1 MKTTI
6 WVILGIIVA
15 LALAAFIIWK
25 VCKKHKENDKSL
37 NSTEISDDEH
47 IVDTE
52 VKKEIDTDDNLAE
65 TETDIAENR
74 IIEPTTSVDFNVT
87 EDISIDPEQ
96 SRTTDEYILWQG
108 EQIEKDAESKSASE

>member
-6 WVILGIIVA
+6 WVILGIIAA

-37 NSTEISDDEH
+37 NGTEISDDEH
-47 IVDTE
+47 IADTE
-52 VKKEIDTDDNLAE
+52 VKKEIDTDDNPEEPEA
-65 TETDIAENR
+65 DIAENR

-87 EDISIDPEQ
+87 EDITIDPEQ

-108 EQIEKDAESKSASE
+108 EQLKENTENKLQEE